1 MSCAITVIRKEEG
14 IGDIDTA
21 SISRSVF
28 VTGFHPATKP
38 EDFII
43 HFQRMKNGGGD
54 IERIILSK
62 KGTAVITFDDPK
74 GEMKFNV
81 SRQIAT

>member
-1 MSCAITVIRKEEG
+1 MACTLSVIRQEED

-28 VTGFHPATKP
+28 VTGFCPTTGP
-38 EDFII
+38 EDLII
-43 HFQRMKNGGGD
+43 QFQRRRNGGGD
-54 IERIILSK
+54 IDRIILSK

-81 SRQIAT
+81 SRQIVA

>member
-1 MSCAITVIRKEEG
+1 MACTGSVIRREED

-28 VTGFHPATKP
+28 VTGFRPTTRP
-38 EDFII
+38 EDLII
-43 HFQRMKNGGGD
+43 QFQRWKNGGGD
-54 IERIILSK
+54 IERIIFSK

-81 SRQIAT
+81 SRQIVA